1 MTEGLKHL
9 NLTPLEFAQYT
20 KSYFQRCDADM
31 LQATIPGLAIHLG
44 WKPNDIITF
53 PKDSPFFPVIEH
65 CMLLCEESLIQAMA
79 KGKFDRSTGELL
91 LINHFGYQ
99 KKLPE
104 EESKGKLTIS
114 EVLDN
119 LQKQN
124 NG

>member
-1 MTEGLKHL
+1 MSLGLKHL
-9 NLTPLEFAQYT
+9 DLTPLEFAQLT
-20 KSYFQRCDADM
+20 RSYFNKCDSEM

-44 WKPNDIITF
+44 WKPIDIIIF
-53 PKDSPFFPVIEH
+53 PKDSPFYPVIEH

-104 EESKGKLTIS
+104 EESKGKRTIAQ
-114 EVLDN
+114 VLEELN
-119 LQKQN
+119 KR
-124 NG
+124 

>member
-1 MTEGLKHL
+1 MSIGLKHL
-9 NLTPLEFAQYT
+9 DLTPLEFAQLT
-20 KSYFQRCDADM
+20 RSYFNKCDGEM

-44 WKPNDIITF
+44 WKPIDIITF
-53 PKDSPFFPVIEH
+53 PKDSPFYPVIEH

-104 EESKGKLTIS
+104 EESKGKRTIAQ
-114 EVLDN
+114 VLEELN
-119 LQKQN
+119 KR
-124 NG
+124 

>member
-1 MTEGLKHL
+1 MSTGLKHL
-9 NLTPLEFAQYT
+9 DLTPLEFAQLT
-20 KSYFQRCDADM
+20 RSYFAKCDGEM

-53 PKDSPFFPVIEH
+53 PKDSPFYPVIEH

-104 EESKGKLTIS
+104 EESKGKRTIAQVM
-114 EVLDN
+114 EELN
-119 LQKQN
+119 KR
-124 NG
+124 

>member
-1 MTEGLKHL
+1 MSTGLKHL
-9 NLTPLEFAQYT
+9 DLTPLEFAQLT
-20 KSYFQRCDADM
+20 RSYFAKCDCEM

-53 PKDSPFFPVIEH
+53 PKDSPFYPVIEH

-104 EESKGKLTIS
+104 EESKGKRTIAQVM
-114 EVLDN
+114 EELN
-119 LQKQN
+119 KR
-124 NG
+124 

>member
-1 MTEGLKHL
+1 MSIGLKHL
-9 NLTPLEFAQYT
+9 DLTPLEFAQLT
-20 KSYFQRCDADM
+20 RSYFNKCDSEM

-44 WKPNDIITF
+44 WKPIDIITF
-53 PKDSPFFPVIEH
+53 PKDSPFYPVIEH

-104 EESKGKLTIS
+104 EESKGKRTIAQ
-114 EVLDN
+114 VLEELN
-119 LQKQN
+119 KR
-124 NG
+124 